1 MNEAIKQKWVKDL
14 KSRKYKQGGN
24 WLHTIQGSIKRYDA
38 LGVLIDIYLKDQGK
52 SWNYIPEKPSCDDP
66 EDILYVG
73 LSSSRRDV
81 VNNEIKKGL
90 PPQVMRWVG
99 VKDPYIEIP
108 TLSKFRNDKRQKIL
122 NAGGTI
128 AGLDD
133 YGFSFREI
141 AEIIEKTF

>member
-1 MNEAIKQKWVKDL
+1 
-14 KSRKYKQGGN
+14 
-24 WLHTIQGSIKRYDA
+24 
-38 LGVLIDIYLKDQGK
+38 
-52 SWNYIPEKPSCDDP
+52 
-66 EDILYVG
+66 
-73 LSSSRRDV
+73 
-81 VNNEIKKGL
+81 
-90 PPQVMRWVG
+90 MRWVG